1 MDVMILDSVGELA
14 SVFTAADLVFMGGS
28 LATWGG
34 HNIIEPAAEG
44 KPVVFGPHM
53 SNFQEIASSFLEAAA
68 AIQVSDRDELEE
80 VLGRLLGEESLR
92 ADVGSRARQ
101 LVEAN
106 RGAGQKTIESARQA
120 VGTAA

>member
-1 MDVMILDSVGELA
+1 MILDTMGELA
-14 SVFTAADLVFMGGS
+14 SIYAAADLVFMGGS

-53 SNFQEIASSFLEAAA
+53 SNFQEIALSFLDAAA
-68 AIQVSDRDELEE
+68 AIQIADRDELEE
-80 VLGRLLGEESLR
+80 SLGRLLADEDLR
-92 ADVGSRARQ
+92 SDVGARARQ
-101 LVEAN
+101 LVDAN
-106 RGAGQKTIESARQA
+106 RGAGRKTIESARQA